1 MGLQDFN
8 PGDTLEVVATRCR
21 YATGTGRMILLKH
34 LTNKS
39 CLTNSLLFNK

>member
-8 PGDTLEVVATRCR
+8 PGDSLEVVAIRCR

-34 LTNKS
+34 LTI
-39 CLTNSLLFNK
+39 SLLFVKHKY